1 MSENYILDEIKSP
14 DDVKKLPES
23 SLTELADEIRRTII
37 ETTSK
42 NGGHLASN
50 LGMVEPSSVLHRVFD
65 CIRHT
70 RTKYSPADTKDFLL
84 CESSAGYP
92 A

>member
-50 LGMVEPSSVLHRVFD
+50 LGMVEPSIVLHRVFD
-65 CIRHT
+65 C
-70 RTKYSPADTKDFLL
+70 K
-84 CESSAGYP
+84 AGDRLIFDVGHQAY
-92 A
+92 AKSEAKRS